1 MLDKDKIV
9 VVAIGLVVLVGSIGG
24 GLVWGQRK
32 ISRLLWFWLLKYF
45 TFTEEEASAK
55 FGRVLLAPAS
65 ALLAFGAMSAR
76 KEHRIKIQ
84 IVWLLASV
92 VYLATMMNMVGAH
105 WYDTDLK
112 RTVAYT
118 SRCYLLFYI
127 SKFKLL

>member
-24 GLVWGQRK
+24 GLVWGQQ
-32 ISRLLWFWLLKYF
+32 
-45 TFTEEEASAK
+45 EEASAK

-76 KEHRIKIQ
+76 KEHRIQIQ

-92 VYLATMMNMVGAH
+92 VFLATMMNMVGAH
-105 WYDTDLK
+105 CRPPHWDDVVDL
-112 RTVAYT
+112 
-118 SRCYLLFYI
+118 
-127 SKFKLL
+127 